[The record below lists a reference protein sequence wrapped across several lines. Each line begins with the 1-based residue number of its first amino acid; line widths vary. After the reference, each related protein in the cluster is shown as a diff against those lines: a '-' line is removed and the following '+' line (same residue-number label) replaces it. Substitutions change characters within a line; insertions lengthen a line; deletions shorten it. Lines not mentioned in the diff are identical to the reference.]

1 MLGYCLQEPKYDESY
16 HTIERRSE
24 DCVLSAV
31 MAVGHG
37 HLSNLRHLAD
47 DNDLTQ
53 LRTDSE

>member
-16 HTIERRSE
+16 DTIGRQTE

-31 MAVGHG
+31 MAVAQTP
-37 HLSNLRHLAD
+37 SNLIHLAD

-53 LRTDSE
+53 LRTDSG